1 MISKINYIVA
11 IIVIVL
17 NLILLPIN
25 ISLIKSGFSPFEKEI
40 NLTTFL
46 TIGNFFLITAILA
59 FLKKCNKSIIILIIN
74 ILGLTVNLFFVYIG
88 FGF

>member
-25 ISLIKSGFSPFEKEI
+25 ISLIKSGFSPFEK
-40 NLTTFL
+40 
-46 TIGNFFLITAILA
+46 
-59 FLKKCNKSIIILIIN
+59 
-74 ILGLTVNLFFVYIG
+74 
-88 FGF
+88 